1 MTRFRS
7 WLCVPALLVSALLFA
22 RTTAVAQE
30 LTVILLS
37 PNSASANYAISPQSD
52 GVTFVGSSNQ
62 ETSFLVVIDGDIT
75 NASQLTLD
83 ADGCSIARGES
94 SYALAKPIMKHRDG
108 EYSVTFVAIPVENLG
123 SPDEAIAVQQWAAD
137 NSAWS
142 IGRFG
147 FGWQEALGE
156 WVAINVVAPLGGTEA
171 LASASDTTLVVGTVG
186 AAVVIVA
193 GGEIVL
199 GVGTLGGGGAAAG
212 GGAVAG
218 GGAAAGGNAAAGG
231 GGGVIV
237 TGIGMSQN
245 AIARAFF
252 TGQTL
257 ANNPTN
263 VAALTWYLQVA
274 QNTLIR
280 YQQMGYTGSGVATQ
294 TARIQQIQQ
303 QLQNWGH

>member
-1 MTRFRS
+1 MTRVRS
-7 WLCVPALLVSALLFA
+7 RICTLALLVSAWLFV
-22 RTTAVAQE
+22 RTVAVAQE
-30 LTVILLS
+30 LTVIPLS
-37 PNSASANYAISPQSD
+37 PTSATSNYAISPQLD
-52 GVTFVGSSNQ
+52 GVTFVGSSNH
-62 ETSFLVVIDGDIT
+62 ETSFLVVIDGDMA

-83 ADGCSIARGES
+83 AEGCSIVRRES
-94 SYALAKPIMKHRDG
+94 SYALAKPIMKQRDG
-108 EYSVTFVAIPVENLG
+108 EFSVTFVAIPVENLG

-186 AAVVIVA
+186 AAVIIVA

-199 GVGTLGGGGAAAG
+199 GVGTLGGGGAVAAG
-212 GGAVAG
+212 GG
-218 GGAAAGGNAAAGG
+218 AAAGG

-274 QNTLIR
+274 QNVLIR
-280 YQQMGYTGSGVATQ
+280 YQQQNYTGSGVATQ

>member
-7 WLCVPALLVSALLFA
+7 WLCTPALLVSALLFA
-22 RTTAVAQE
+22 RTVAVAKE
-30 LTVILLS
+30 LTVIPLS
-37 PNSASANYAISPQSD
+37 PNSASSNYAISPQSD

-62 ETSFLVVIDGDIT
+62 ETSFLVVIDGDMA
-75 NASQLTLD
+75 NASQLRLD
-83 ADGCSIARGES
+83 AEGCSIVRGES

-108 EYSVTFVAIPVENLG
+108 DFSVTFVAIPVEDLG
-123 SPDEAIAVQQWAAD
+123 APDEAITVQQWAAD

-186 AAVVIVA
+186 TAVIIVA

-199 GVGTLGGGGAAAG
+199 GVGTLGGGAAAAG
-212 GGAVAG
+212 G
-218 GGAAAGGNAAAGG
+218 AAAGG

-245 AIARAFF
+245 AIARGFF

-257 ANNPTN
+257 VNNPTN
-263 VAALTWYLQVA
+263 VAALTWYLQLA

-280 YQQMGYTGSGVATQ
+280 YQQMNYTGSGVATQ